1 MGKTSLALNIAL
13 NVARSAEKT
22 VAAFSLAMSKEQLTA
37 RLLSMEALVQ
47 KRPLKTGTLSE
58 QDWEKIAA
66 ATVTLRWMNILID
79 DDPLLSVSDINAKC
93 RRMDNLALAVIDYLQ
108 LMGADGNGRRGETG
122 KTTLRWTPEHM
133 TFSAMENRDEH

>member
-1 MGKTSLALNIAL
+1 
-13 NVARSAEKT
+13 
-22 VAAFSLAMSKEQLTA
+22 MSKEQLAA

-93 RRMDNLALAVIDYLQ
+93 RRMDNLALAVIDYL
-108 LMGADGNGRRGETG
+108 
-122 KTTLRWTPEHM
+122 
-133 TFSAMENRDEH
+133 